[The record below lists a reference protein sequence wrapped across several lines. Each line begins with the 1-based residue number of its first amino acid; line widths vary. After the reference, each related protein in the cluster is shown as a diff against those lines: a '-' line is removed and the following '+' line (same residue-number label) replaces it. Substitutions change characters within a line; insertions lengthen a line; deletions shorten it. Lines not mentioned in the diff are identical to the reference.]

1 MITLLVILFKQPL
14 LMLFG
19 ASEVTFPYANTY
31 MTIYAAGS
39 IFAILSMGMN
49 TFIICQGYSK
59 IAMMSDVNKRQILSC
74 SDFLLHIN
82 N

>member
-1 MITLLVILFKQPL
+1 MANCFLMMIVMAVVITLLVILFKQPL

-49 TFIICQGYSK
+49 TS
-59 IAMMSDVNKRQILSC
+59 SSVRDILKS
-74 SDFLLHIN
+74 L
-82 N
+82 